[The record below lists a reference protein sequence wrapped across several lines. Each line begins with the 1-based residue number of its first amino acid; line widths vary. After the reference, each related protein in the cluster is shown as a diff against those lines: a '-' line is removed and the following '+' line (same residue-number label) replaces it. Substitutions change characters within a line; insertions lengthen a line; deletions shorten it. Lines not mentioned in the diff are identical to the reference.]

1 MVNSTYKA
9 NKIVD
14 LSLLLKSIQGKKE
27 LMQDVI
33 DAFLKQALADLLH
46 IKEAIHKMD
55 CREIKRQA
63 HSMKSTVSIFGVS
76 VLSHIP
82 DEMETSG
89 NIDLIRVLSHQLDAT
104 CNQARR

>member
-55 CREIKRQA
+55 
-63 HSMKSTVSIFGVS
+63 
-76 VLSHIP
+76 
-82 DEMETSG
+82 
-89 NIDLIRVLSHQLDAT
+89 
-104 CNQARR
+104 